1 MEPYTPSP
9 NTSSCNKQ
17 GTRPNNMLRLQHAT
31 SIDAA
36 NSRALCFLP
45 GTDFK
50 FTTSHD
56 RHAVSSI
63 HNTDRHCQFHGAGH
77 PLPAVD
83 FEPKSSHDRHAVSST
98 HNTDLR
104 CQFQGTRRLFPAF
117 DFKPVL
123 YHDRHPASLTR
134 NTDPPRQ
141 SLATSHTLR
150 LSTSS
155 PYSLEIHTLC
165 LLLTTHP
172 IEGLCL

>member
-36 NSRALCFLP
+36 NFRALCFLP

-56 RHAVSSI
+56 RYAMSST
-63 HNTDRHCQFHGAGH
+63 HNPDRQCQFHDASH
-77 PLPAVD
+77 PLSAVD
-83 FEPKSSHDRHAVSST
+83 LEPISSHDRRAVSST

-104 CQFQGTRRLFPAF
+104 CQFHVTFTPFRLSFSSP
-117 DFKPVL
+117 
-123 YHDRHPASLTR
+123 YHLTI
-134 NTDPPRQ
+134 DPPRLQ
-141 SLATSHTLR
+141 HATPVHAA
-150 LSTSS
+150 
-155 PYSLEIHTLC
+155 YF
-165 LLLTTHP
+165 
-172 IEGLCL
+172 